1 MENLTTTCNTFLS
14 ESEAIISL
22 AQGDLFALFLDEKK
36 RFKIWDPEGLKD
48 LFALKFDNEENKVKI
63 ENSFIEKLVHEF
75 IAYKTL
81 RKDYKKQEESS
92 EFQNDLFFFLEIISK
107 KIETQKIDTFDK
119 KNLLEKCEKLVGESH
134 YCDFFNITA
143 FLDTIKNC
151 LESDNLTSISNK
163 NFVQGRKKFHNKQ
176 NLLSGQT
183 RKLRKIETKLIKSID
198 KVNNQDYNF

>member
-176 NLLSGQT
+176 NLLSWQT